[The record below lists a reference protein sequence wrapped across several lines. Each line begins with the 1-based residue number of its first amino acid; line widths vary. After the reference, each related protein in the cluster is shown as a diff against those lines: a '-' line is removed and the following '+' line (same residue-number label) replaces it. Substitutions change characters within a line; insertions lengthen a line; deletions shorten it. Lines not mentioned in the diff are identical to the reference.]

1 MEQAKI
7 DMSKEMPSRDD
18 LIKQAEEQVAAE
30 AAAAEEATKAEEVA
44 AQPPRPEWLPEK
56 FKSVEDMAKAYGEL
70 EKKVSGGKPEEK
82 AAKED
87 LQVPSAEEISK
98 SSLDMDA
105 LQAEWDANGSL
116 SAEAYEQAE
125 KAGYSKEIVDRY
137 IEGQQAI
144 VERQVSEV
152 YAAVGG
158 VDAYA
163 NLLEWAGN
171 NLSEAEVDTFNGI
184 IASNDLNSIMLAV
197 KGLEARASASGAVE
211 PARQIEGGTAGTSDV
226 FESQAQ
232 WMEAMRDPRY
242 RKDPA
247 YNRAVMEKLSRS
259 NI

>member
-7 DMSKEMPSRDD
+7 DMSKEMPSRYE

-30 AAAAEEATKAEEVA
+30 AAAAEEATKAEEVSSG
-44 AQPPRPEWLPEK
+44 PPRPDWLPEK
-56 FKSVEDMAKAYGEL
+56 FSSVEDMAKAYGEL
-70 EKKVSGGKPEEK
+70 EKKISGGKPDE
-82 AAKED
+82 ED

-144 VERQVSEV
+144 VEQQVSEV

-184 IASNDLNSIMLAV
+184 VASNDLNSIMLAV

-211 PARQIEGGTAGTSDV
+211 PVRQIEGGTAGTSDV